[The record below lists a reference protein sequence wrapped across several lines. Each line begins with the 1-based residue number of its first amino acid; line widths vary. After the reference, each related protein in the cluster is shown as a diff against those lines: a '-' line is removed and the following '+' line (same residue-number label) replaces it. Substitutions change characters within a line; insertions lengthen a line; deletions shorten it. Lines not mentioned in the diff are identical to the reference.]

1 MAKIGLD
8 FGTTNSACCFYDQKK
23 QAFDFLKFDKQGL
36 DFFPTMIAYNKDDDS
51 IRYIGEAAKRHQ
63 FSSRFDVYE
72 LFKMSLGQNAKEKG
86 GRMKC
91 PQEVAR
97 DFIDEVIQKF
107 RKTKGQAL
115 VSNIVMTVPDIWK
128 NEEKNKIAVDNLT
141 AIYEQLGYGVNEGV
155 AFESEPVSAAAYYCR
170 EIKDNSYKGFLVVID
185 YGGGTLD
192 LTLCGTDDG
201 KNINVL
207 RRCGNGGNADMG
219 CAGTAFDNGMT
230 QRLIDKYGLDKEK
243 YEFGTKGFMA
253 LRNAFE
259 EAKISSTEITKDVLC
274 DYYKAYDKI
283 TGESYDDRVAF
294 IVSGYGLEDDYDVMA
309 SDIANVYQ
317 EVNYKV
323 MEEALAQMKK
333 HCEELSVDTKSQEN
347 FRVLM
352 VGGFSNLYCVESQ
365 VREAFES
372 IDGAKDD
379 RFEDGMGLD
388 ARSTAIA
395 HGAAIIADGMV
406 TVEYNCQSDIGFYYY
421 DVYSESEKAIALI
434 EKDKPVKDYLEPRYF
449 EGFLEISK
457 SGKFGSIRLF
467 VDDGNGKIPV
477 RMDESF
483 REICPNIEKSDNVY
497 QIGFSIGKHQIPMIH
512 IRDKGGAV
520 RKESLHRVLEK
531 VSLRLMGNGQEGS
544 AL

>member
-1 MAKIGLD
+1 MAKIGFD

-23 QAFDFLKFDKQGL
+23 QVFDFLKFDMQAL
-36 DFFPTMIAYNKDDDS
+36 DFFPTMIAYRKDDDS
-51 IRYIGEAAKRHQ
+51 IRYIGEMAKKYQ
-63 FSSRFDVYE
+63 FSPSFDVYE
-72 LFKMSLGQNAKEKG
+72 LFKMSLGQNAKDKG

-91 PQEVAR
+91 PREVAR

-107 RKTKGQAL
+107 VAKSQTL
-115 VSNIVMTVPDIWK
+115 VNNIVMTVPDIWK

-141 AIYEQLGYGVNEGV
+141 AIYEQLGFEVNERV

-170 EIKDNSYKGFLVVID
+170 EIKDNSYEGHLVVID

-192 LTLCGTDDG
+192 LTLCRTNDG

-230 QRLIDKYGLDKEK
+230 QRIIDKYNLDKEK
-243 YEFGTKGFMA
+243 YKSGTQEFLA

-283 TGESYDDRVAF
+283 TGENYNDRSAF

-309 SDIANVYQ
+309 SDVAKVYQ
-317 EVNYKV
+317 EVNFEV
-323 MEEALAQMKK
+323 MEEALTQMKK
-333 HCEELSVDTKSQEN
+333 HCKELCVDINSQEH

-365 VREAFES
+365 VRKAFES
-372 IDGAKDD
+372 IDGVRDD
-379 RFEDGMGLD
+379 RFDDGMNLA

-421 DVYSESEKAIALI
+421 DIFSESEKAIAII
-434 EKDKPVKDYLEPRYF
+434 EKDKPVKDYMEPRYF
-449 EGFLEISK
+449 DGFLTLNK
-457 SGKFGSIRLF
+457 SGKFNSIRLF
-467 VDDGNGKIPV
+467 FDDGNGKIPV
-477 RMDESF
+477 RMEESF
-483 REICPNIEKSDNVY
+483 RELCPNIDVSDNAY

-512 IRDKGGAV
+512 IRDKSGAV
-520 RKESLHRVLEK
+520 RNESLNRVLEK
-531 VSLRLMGNGQEGS
+531 ISLHLRGNNQEGGT
-544 AL
+544 L